1 MLGVI
6 DHFVAMLNTV
16 PRVEAEL
23 GNGGLNAPRLLSVA
37 SADDEIVVMAKL
49 RLQVRCRTALGWV

>member
-1 MLGVI
+1 
-6 DHFVAMLNTV
+6 MLNTV